1 MSDTSRREGV
11 EDALRAEVA
20 RYRAFFDDNPH
31 AAFTL
36 GADGRFAEANPVAEE
51 RTGYPLAQLRTMR
64 FDEVVDPARLPHAHD
79 TFAAVMAGHAQKV
92 QTVVRTREGERVDL
106 NVTLVPL
113 VVDGAVVAVQGLAED
128 MTVENTVLRALEQA
142 RREAEAG
149 DAAKT
154 DFLTNTSHE
163 FRTPL
168 TSLLAAAEM
177 LAEHALD
184 PVQAGLVEVVQ
195 RSGLRLLGLVD
206 DVLDASRLS
215 AGSVR
220 LRTERVDVDAVL
232 ERVSGRAA
240 PQARSRGIG
249 FRVERRDDAPREL
262 HGDAGRLEQ
271 VLDHL
276 VGNAVKFTDQGAVTL
291 RVASTDDHGVRAA
304 LFEVEDTGTGFP
316 ETRLES
322 LFRPFGQ
329 LDPTATR
336 RYGGAGLGLSIS
348 RSLVALM
355 GGRIDARSTLGVGS
369 TFALVLP
376 LVCPALL
383 RDDEAPA

>member
-1 MSDTSRREGV
+1 MSDPSRHEGV

-36 GADGRFAEANPVAEE
+36 TADGRFAEANAVTEE
-51 RTGYPLAQLRTMR
+51 SVGHPLAQLRTMR
-64 FDEVVDPARLPHAHD
+64 FDEVVDPARLPRAHE
-79 TFAAVMAGHAQKV
+79 TFAEVLAGRAQKV
-92 QTVVRTREGERVDL
+92 QTVVRTRTGDRVDL

-128 MTVENTVLRALEQA
+128 MTVENAVLRALEDA

-154 DFLTNTSHE
+154 DFLANTSHE

-177 LAEHALD
+177 LAESDLD
-184 PVQAGLVEVVQ
+184 AGQAGLLEVVQ
-195 RSGLRLLGLVD
+195 RAGLRLLGLVD
-206 DVLDASRLS
+206 DVLDTSRLS
-215 AGSVR
+215 AGR
-220 LRTERVDVDAVL
+220 LRLRLGTVDVDGVL
-232 ERVSGRAA
+232 ERVDAWAA
-240 PQARSRGIG
+240 PQARARGIG
-249 FRVERRDDAPREL
+249 FRVVRADDAPREL
-262 HGDAGRLEQ
+262 HTDAARLEQ
-271 VLDHL
+271 VLGHL
-276 VGNAVKFTDQGAVTL
+276 VGNALKFTDQGAVVL
-291 RVASTDDHGVRAA
+291 RVATTDDAGAPAV

-336 RYGGAGLGLSIS
+336 RHGGAGLGLSIS

-355 GGRIDARSTLGVGS
+355 GGRISARSTLGVGS
-369 TFALVLP
+369 TFGLVLP
-376 LVCPALL
+376 LACPATV
-383 RDDEAPA
+383 DDEATA